1 MIRRLGF
8 VACLGTIAVFAW
20 TAVASASYHL
30 NFIRQIHPDNSH
42 FGGMPPQDLG
52 GEWVEL
58 QMYADGENQVA
69 GKVIRTFFGDGGLR
83 SQYVIASRADT
94 PNAPN
99 GQNQRTILI
108 SSLFTPE
115 GVTADYV
122 APVDEL
128 QMTGQDGAVCYTE
141 NNPPTYTPIDCVA
154 YGNFTGSLPVGTPAV
169 ATPFGST
176 LERSITRGCP
186 TALDPLDDSNNSV
199 ADFALSTNPPR
210 NNATPPTETVCPPG
224 SPGSTSSTP
233 IPPGGATLCAGKPIT
248 MSGTNGAD
256 KLSGTPAA
264 DVIAGQ
270 LGNDVI
276 KGLAGKDT
284 LCGGL
289 GRDRLLGA
297 KGNDLLLGEAGKDTL
312 KGGAGKDKLKGGPA
326 ADMLEGGPGKDKLKG
341 GAGKDV
347 QVQ

>member
-1 MIRRLGF
+1 MARRLGL
-8 VACLGTIAVFAW
+8 VVSLTMIAALALT
-20 TAVASASYHL
+20 TAASAYQQ

-42 FGGMPPQDLG
+42 FFMGMDLG

-58 QMYADGENQVA
+58 QMYADGENDVA
-69 GKVIRTFFGDGGLR
+69 GKVIRTFNSSDQVV
-83 SQYVIASRADT
+83 STYVIGAG
-94 PNAPN
+94 PGPHPGAPN

-108 SSLFTPE
+108 SSLFSPM
-115 GVTADYV
+115 GVNADFV
-122 APVDEL
+122 APVNDL
-128 QMTGQDGAVCYTE
+128 QMTGQDGAVCYME
-141 NNPPTYTPIDCVA
+141 ANFTPIDCVA
-154 YGNFTGSLPVGTPAV
+154 YGNYMGSLPGVGTPAV
-169 ATPFGST
+169 ATPFEST

-186 TALDPLDDSNNSV
+186 TALDPLDDSNDSA

-210 NNATPPTETVCPPG
+210 NNATPPTETLCPPG

-233 IPPGGATLCAGKPIT
+233 IPPGGVATCGGKPIT

-256 KLSGTPAA
+256 KLAGTPGA

-289 GRDRLLGA
+289 GRDRLLGT

-312 KGGAGKDKLKGGPA
+312 EGGAGKDKLKGGPA
-326 ADMLEGGPGKDKLKG
+326 ADTLEGGAGKDKLKG
-341 GAGKDV
+341 GPGKDL
-347 QVQ
+347 QIQ

>member
-1 MIRRLGF
+1 MNRGTYARIGLP
-8 VACLGTIAVFAW
+8 VALIAAAIL
-20 TAVASASYHL
+20 TLASSASAEIK
-30 NFIRQIHPDNSH
+30 IRQIHPSL
-42 FGGMPPQDLG
+42 GMFG
-52 GEWVEL
+52 GEWVEV
-58 QMYADGENQVA
+58 QVA
-69 GKVIRTFFGDGGLR
+69 GGGDNTVNGRVIRTFDPGGFQF
-83 SQYVIASRADT
+83 SIYTIPNTFT
-94 PNAPN
+94 PNTED
-99 GQNQRTILI
+99 QRTILI
-108 SSLFTPE
+108 SSLFTPA
-115 GVTADYV
+115 GVNADFV
-122 APVDEL
+122 APVNDL
-128 QMTGQDGAVCYTE
+128 QMTGEDGAVCYTE
-141 NNPPTYTPIDCVA
+141 NDPPAYTPIDCVS
-154 YGNFTGSLPVGTPAV
+154 YGNFTGNIPTAGTPAV
-169 ATPFGST
+169 RTPFEST

-186 TALDPLDDSNNSV
+186 TALDPLDDSDNSA
-199 ADFALSTNPPR
+199 ADFALSANPPR
-210 NNATPPTETVCPPG
+210 NNAAPPTETVCPPG

-276 KGLAGKDT
+276 KGLAGKDI

-326 ADMLEGGPGKDKLKG
+326 ADTLEGGAGNDKLKG

>member
-1 MIRRLGF
+1 MVRRLGL
-8 VACLGTIAVFAW
+8 VACLGIIAVFALSA
-20 TAVASASYHL
+20 TAGAYQQ
-30 NFIRQIHPDNSH
+30 NFIRQIHPSLGV
-42 FGGMPPQDLG
+42 FG

-58 QMYADGENQVA
+58 QMYADGQNQVA
-69 GKVIRTFFGDGGLR
+69 GKVIRTFFPDGSLG
-83 SQYVIASRADT
+83 SQYLITPRPDT

-108 SSLFTPE
+108 SSLFTPMN
-115 GVTADYV
+115 VTADYV
-122 APVDEL
+122 APVADL
-128 QMTGQDGAVCYTE
+128 QMTGEDGAVCYTE
-141 NNPPTYTPIDCVA
+141 NDAPAYTPIDCVS
-154 YGNFTGSLPVGTPAV
+154 YGNFTGNIPTAGTPAV
-169 ATPFGST
+169 RTPFEST

-186 TALDPLDDSNNSV
+186 TAVDPLDDSDNSS
-199 ADFALSTNPPR
+199 ADFALSTRPPR
-210 NNATPPTETVCPPG
+210 NNSTPPTETLCPPG
-224 SPGSTSSTP
+224 SPGSTSTNP
-233 IPPGGATLCAGKPIT
+233 VPPGGATLCAGKPIT

-284 LCGGL
+284 LCGGQ
-289 GRDRLLGA
+289 GRDQVLGA

-326 ADMLEGGPGKDKLKG
+326 ADTLDGGAGKDNLKG
-341 GAGKDV
+341 GAGKDL